1 MAELLPRKSCLIKA
15 SISPEKT
22 ELCREWAVHAPRVLD
37 YEAQVVAPGEPDSF
51 LDVLWRSGI
60 DADYWHTPLATRNPE
75 RGVEV
80 AALDRPVGEG
90 VCLVVAILSSARLIR
105 APDTGV
111 PASEDISTVSCS
123 RVVARGGRRDGGD
136 QWLRDF
142 GCEGLEL
149 GVGWPTSRSRC
160 AATISRGCRCQ
171 TESDGQERREEK
183 HHYPVGLGRLRG
195 FIG

>member
-1 MAELLPRKSCLIKA
+1 MCKK
-15 SISPEKT
+15 
-22 ELCREWAVHAPRVLD
+22 WAVHAPRVLD
-37 YEAQVVAPGEPDSF
+37 HEAQVVAPGEPDSF
-51 LDVLWRSGI
+51 LDVLRRSGI

-80 AALDRPVGEG
+80 AALDCPVGEG

-111 PASEDISTVSCS
+111 PASEDISTISCG
-123 RVVARGGRRDGGD
+123 RVVARGGRWDEVD
-136 QWLRDF
+136 QWLREF

-149 GVGWPTSRSRC
+149 RVGWPTSRSRC
-160 AATISRGCRCQ
+160 AATISRGYRCQ
-171 TESDGQERREEK
+171 AESDGQERCEEK
-183 HHYPVGLGRLRG
+183 HDYPVRLWRLRK